1 MFLAGVLFSV
11 LALIPLGRVY
21 LHLTPVGFE
30 GNVSLQ
36 GSGVQGGGNEQAKEM
51 CGHGIS
57 SESLHD
63 VFRATILAKITYCLP
78 AWSGYSAGIRPGKT
92 GLISEP
98 LQVIT
103 TMRKLH
109 RTI

>member
-11 LALIPLGRVY
+11 LALIPLGSVY

-36 GSGVQGGGNEQAKEM
+36 GSGVQGGGNEQAEEM

-63 VFRATILAKITYCLP
+63 VFRAVPSSPRSRTVSLHGLVTQLASDR
-78 AWSGYSAGIRPGKT
+78 A
-92 GLISEP
+92 
-98 LQVIT
+98 
-103 TMRKLH
+103 KLDSFLN
-109 RTI
+109 RCKLLLL